1 MTALVSAELL
11 RLRTIR
17 SPRYIVLG
25 VLVFPALLAAMDVL
39 DPAAGSG
46 LSPAQHADALRAVA
60 LQGVIIAAVFAA
72 SVVASDFKRGTIALT
87 YMAHPNRWRVTVAR
101 TLTYA
106 ALGGVLA
113 ALAAAVDLA
122 VGLLAAG
129 SGVIDLSSGD
139 AARTIVGALLG
150 GAAFASLGALV
161 GTLTRHP
168 TVASLAVV
176 APTVIDGALHVPALH
191 AYLPLGLVEQLIGLG
206 HPYVAAPL
214 AMVLLLAYPAAV
226 AVVVRGWALSRD
238 VT

>member
-25 VLVFPALLAAMDVL
+25 VLAFPALLAAMDVL

-46 LSPAQHADALRAVA
+46 SSPSQHADALRAVA
-60 LQGVIIAAVFAA
+60 LQAVIIAAVFAA

-87 YMAHPNRWRVTVAR
+87 YMAHPQRWRVTLAR
-101 TLTYA
+101 TFTYA
-106 ALGGVLA
+106 VLGGLVA
-113 ALAAAVDLA
+113 ALAAGVDIA
-122 VGLLAAG
+122 VGLLASEPGA
-129 SGVIDLSSGD
+129 IDLSGGD

-150 GAAFASLGALV
+150 GAVFASLGALV
-161 GTLTRHP
+161 GTLTRNP

-176 APTVIDGALHVPALH
+176 APTVIDGALNIPALH
-191 AYLPLGLVEQLIGLG
+191 AYLPLGLVEQVIGLG
-206 HPYVAAPL
+206 HDVAAAV
-214 AMVLLLAYPAAV
+214 AMVVLLAYPAVV

-238 VT
+238 IT